1 MNKILLR
8 LFVAT
13 FVLCSTNIF
22 AQDEYY
28 DDELKAPFQP
38 MLSFGTGSYLFQGD
52 IVGPKKNFL
61 MGNQGYHVGAK
72 MNITDNL
79 DLTFLIGNGRLN
91 ETNDLDSTSFRS
103 DIKTAGLGLRY
114 SLNNISK
121 NSKLTPFLSIGGEL
135 LNFKTVNQ
143 KTETAIA
150 IPMGIGVMFDISE
163 RIGLDMGIR
172 YHYTL
177 TDMIDEVEEGGSDN
191 FLVTTFTVHFDLFT
205 PKPRKRKAYFDQS
218 FYAEV
223 NFKALDV
230 EDSDGDLITDIDDYC
245 PETPEGVKVDANGCP
260 IDDDKDGIP
269 NYIDEEENTPRG
281 AIVNAKGIQLTDE
294 QSKSMYSKFNA
305 ASREYANFYNENEI
319 SKDDFKSINE
329 YLIAKAN
336 AFNIAN
342 DIPSIDTKIEGK
354 RYSIMLGKYRND
366 VPANV
371 INKFLSFDDLESL
384 LQDDG
389 VVVYAV
395 GSYATFD
402 NVINRQIQLEL
413 NEGMDDT
420 EIVEVE
426 DGVVSLYVPKPPPI
440 PVEAEKKIEVKKEE
454 TSEAEENI
462 SVETNEQETK
472 PTEIKKEP
480 KVEVKSAAGK
490 ITFRIQ
496 IGAYKVPLSK
506 DIFKGVSNVISF
518 TSNDGWTRYFSGSFT
533 SYKDAVKHQNDMLL
547 RGFEGS
553 FVVAFKD
560 GKKIGLYSA
569 IRGKNDKL
577 PRSSNSETI
586 TKVEKKEPK
595 PDLKFVVQ
603 IGLYKENVSA
613 DILAKMIK
621 IGNVNKENLNGSAL
635 YQYNAGI
642 YNNYTA
648 ANSRLQ
654 DVKTAGFKDA
664 FVKAILDGKQISI
677 RKAKTISE

>member
-1 MNKILLR
+1 MNKILFW

-22 AQDEYY
+22 AQDGYY

-38 MLSFGTGSYLFQGD
+38 MLSFGTSSYLFQGD

-61 MGNQGYHVGAK
+61 MGNQGYHFGAK
-72 MNITDNL
+72 MNLTDNL
-79 DLTFLIGNGRLN
+79 DLTFLIGNGKLN
-91 ETNDLDSTSFRS
+91 ETNDVDATSFSS
-103 DIKTAGLGLRY
+103 DVKTAGLGLRY
-114 SLNNISK
+114 SFNNISQ

-135 LNFKTVNQ
+135 LNFKTGSQ
-143 KTETAIA
+143 KTETAFA
-150 IPMGIGVMFDISE
+150 TPMGIGVMFDVSE
-163 RIGLDMGIR
+163 RIGLDMGVR

-177 TDMIDEVEEGGSDN
+177 TDMIDGVEEGGSDN

-205 PKPRKRKAYFDQS
+205 PKPRKARPYSDQS

-230 EDSDGDLITDIDDYC
+230 EDSDGDLIADIDDYC
-245 PETPEGVKVDANGCP
+245 PETPEGVKVDADGCP

-269 NYIDEEENTPRG
+269 NYIDEEANTPRG
-281 AIVNAKGIQLTDE
+281 AIVDAKGVQLTDE

-305 ASREYANFYNENEI
+305 ASREYANVYNENEI

-342 DIPSIDTKIEGK
+342 DIPSIDTKIQGK
-354 RYSIMLGKYRND
+354 RYTIMLGQYRDD

-371 INKFLSFDDLESL
+371 INKFLSFNDLESL

-389 VVVYAV
+389 MVVYAV
-395 GSYATFD
+395 GSYSTFD
-402 NVINRQIQLEL
+402 DAINRQTQLEL

-426 DGVVSLYVPKPPPI
+426 DGVVSLYIPTPPT
-440 PVEAEKKIEVKKEE
+440 PVEVPKKEE
-454 TSEAEENI
+454 TPKAEENV
-462 SVETNEQETK
+462 SVDANEQETK
-472 PTEIKKEP
+472 TVEIKEEP
-480 KVEVKSAAGK
+480 KEEVKSTVGK

-496 IGAYKVPLSK
+496 IGAYKVALSK
-506 DIFKGVSNVISF
+506 DIFKGVPNVVSF

-553 FVVAFKD
+553 FVVTFKD
-560 GKKIGLYSA
+560 GKRISLYSA
-569 IRGKNDKL
+569 IRATNGKL
-577 PRSSNSETI
+577 PPRNANSKT
-586 TKVEKKEPK
+586 TPKVENKEVK
-595 PDLKFVVQ
+595 PNLEFVVQ
-603 IGLYKENVSA
+603 IGVYKENVSA
-613 DILAKMIK
+613 DVMFKMAK
-621 IGNVNKENLNGSAL
+621 IGNVNKENVNGSVL
-635 YQYNAGI
+635 YRYNAGT

-648 ANSRLQ
+648 ANTRLQ
-654 DVKTAGFKDA
+654 EVKTAGFKDA
-664 FVKAILDGKQISI
+664 FVKPLLDGKQISI
-677 RKAKTISE
+677 EKAKTLSE